1 MDMFRSAMIDR
12 KESAYL
18 AGWIRNFR
26 SVIQMVSGHE
36 SALSAAM
43 YENTSELVA
52 HV

>member
-1 MDMFRSAMIDR
+1 MDRFRSAVIDR
-12 KESAYL
+12 KERGYL
-18 AGWIRNFR
+18 VDWIRTLR
-26 SVIQMVSGHE
+26 RAVEMGSGDA